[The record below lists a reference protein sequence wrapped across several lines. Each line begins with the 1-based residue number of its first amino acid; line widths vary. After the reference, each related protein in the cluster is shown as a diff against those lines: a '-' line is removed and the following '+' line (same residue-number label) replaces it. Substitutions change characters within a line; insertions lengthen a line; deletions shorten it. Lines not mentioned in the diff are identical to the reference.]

1 MEDARVTQYW
11 HHPETLPES
20 LDPCTSDETTNQEF
34 RAAKR
39 ADYSH
44 VLRKDILVNDD
55 LIYHDGP
62 IRL

>member
-1 MEDARVTQYW
+1 MEDVRVTQCW
-11 HHPETLPES
+11 HQPETLPKS
-20 LDPCTSDETTNQEF
+20 LDPCTSDETTDQEF

-39 ADYSH
+39 ADCSH
-44 VLRKDILVNDD
+44 VLHKDILVNND